1 MSDDE
6 LRKQYVRFFF
16 VILCMSVCSMTAQY
30 ARGSDLWISFVWTVA
45 IISGFIGC
53 VAFWSVIFQT
63 DED

>member
-45 IISGFIGC
+45 FISGFIGV
-53 VAFWSVIFQT
+53 VAFWSVIFQIG
-63 DED
+63 ED